1 MSGNSRNGGYPLERI
16 REDFPILKTLVR
28 GKPLVYLD
36 NAATTQK
43 PAVVIEATERYY
55 AEQNANIHRGVHYL
69 SELATSLYEGSRERV
84 RQFINAEHS
93 REIIWTRGT
102 TESINLVAQSWGR
115 TFLRE
120 GDEIVISYMEHHSNI
135 VPWQLLCE
143 QIGTV
148 LKVVPINDDGE
159 LLMEEYERVLNERT
173 KLVAMA
179 HISNALGSI
188 NPVAR
193 ITEWAHAAGAK
204 VLIDGAQA
212 VAHTRV
218 DVSHLDCDFYAFSG
232 HKLYGPTGIGV
243 LYGKQE
249 LLEAMPPWQGG
260 GDMISSVSF
269 EGTTYNQLPWKFE
282 AGTPNIAGGVVLG
295 VAVDYVEDVGIEAIA
310 AHEAEVT
317 RYATQTLSAIPG
329 LRIVGNAKDK
339 SGIVSFTV
347 EGVHPHDV
355 GQILDFNGVAVRA
368 GHHCAQPCLARLGVG
383 STARASFAMHSTRE
397 EVDVLARAIDE
408 VKEAFA

>member
-1 MSGNSRNGGYPLERI
+1 MTETNNGGYPLERI
-16 REDFPILKTLVR
+16 RGEFPILQTMVR

-43 PAVVIEATERYY
+43 PRVVIDATERYY
-55 AEQNANIHRGVHYL
+55 VEQNANIHRGVHYL

-84 RQFINAEHS
+84 RQFINAADS
-93 REIIWTRGT
+93 GEIIWTRGT
-102 TESINLVAQSWGR
+102 TEGINLVAQSWGR
-115 TFLRE
+115 TFLKE

-135 VPWQLLCE
+135 VPWQILCE

-148 LKVVPINDDGE
+148 LRVVPIDDDGN
-159 LLMEEYERVLNERT
+159 LLMDEYERALNERT

-179 HISNALGSI
+179 HISNALGTI
-188 NPVAR
+188 NPVLR
-193 ITEWAHAAGAK
+193 ITELAHAAGAK

-212 VAHTRV
+212 VAHAPV
-218 DVSHLDCDFYAFSG
+218 DVQALDCDFYAFSG

-243 LYGKQE
+243 LYGKRE

-269 EGTTYNQLPWKFE
+269 EGTSYNQLPWKFE

-295 VAVDYVEDVGIEAIA
+295 TAVDYVSDIGLEAIA
-310 AHEAEVT
+310 AHEQDVLQ
-317 RYATQTLSAIPG
+317 YATEVIAAIPG
-329 LRIVGNAKDK
+329 VRIVGNAKEK

-355 GQILDFNGVAVRA
+355 GQILDFNGVAIRA

-383 STARASFAMHSTRE
+383 STARASFAMHSTKE

-408 VKEAFA
+408 VKEAFT